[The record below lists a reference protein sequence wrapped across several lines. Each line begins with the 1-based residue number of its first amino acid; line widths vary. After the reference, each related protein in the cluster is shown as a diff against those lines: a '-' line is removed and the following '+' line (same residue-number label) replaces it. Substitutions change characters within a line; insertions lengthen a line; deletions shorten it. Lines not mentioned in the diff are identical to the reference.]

1 LENTNE
7 DAKKSNSDTKQNKR
21 QRIDIEQ
28 TRIDWRRSKIVELTS
43 QGYTTERELANKLQV
58 SDSTIHKDFVYL
70 REQTRETFKT
80 HISDRL
86 PSEYERCIT
95 GMNQV
100 LKMSWDIANGSR
112 DNGQTITAT
121 IDNKTRL
128 QALALVNDC
137 YKYIMDLTTNG
148 VVVTDAIK
156 YVQGKMDHL
165 SGQEKALLQ
174 DIKEHKEE
182 GEEIQDSGE
191 QQQEQETH
199 NGVF

>member
-21 QRIDIEQ
+21 QRIDVEQ
-28 TRIDWRRSKIVELTS
+28 TRIDWRRSKILELKS

-58 SDSTIHKDFVYL
+58 SDSTIHSDFVFL
-70 REQTRETFKT
+70 REQARENFKT
-80 HISDRL
+80 HIQDKL

-100 LKMSWDIANGSR
+100 LKMSWDIANGSKGANN
-112 DNGQTITAT
+112 DNGQTISSTV
-121 IDNKTRL
+121 DNKTRL
-128 QALALVNDC
+128 QALALANDC

-165 SGQEKALLQ
+165 NKTEKALLQ
-174 DIKEHKEE
+174 DIKQKEE
-182 GEEIQDSGE
+182 GSSGE
-191 QQQEQETH
+191 SLQDEETT